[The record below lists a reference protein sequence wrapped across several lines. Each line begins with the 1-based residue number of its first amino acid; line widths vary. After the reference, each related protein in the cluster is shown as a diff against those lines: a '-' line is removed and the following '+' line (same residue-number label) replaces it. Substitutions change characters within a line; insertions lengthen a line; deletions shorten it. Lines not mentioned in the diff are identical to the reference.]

1 MREGVPD
8 TDCNISKEKFSKFTN
23 VELANTLGNLYQR
36 CLPFNRSH
44 KYPSYS
50 EVKQT
55 LNTQEERLLNKL
67 DSLGSECSEHYD
79 SFNYYKAIQAIM
91 SRLRDANVL
100 VQEYK
105 PWDLVKTSEENR
117 QHREKIEAML
127 FLVYES
133 LRVCGVL
140 LQPIVPSVSRVLLD
154 KLNLPNDQR
163 FYDDAKVDYVRK
175 NSRTI
180 NTSNSDVIFKR
191 I

>member
-1 MREGVPD
+1 
-8 TDCNISKEKFSKFTN
+8 
-23 VELANTLGNLYQR
+23 
-36 CLPFNRSH
+36 
-44 KYPSYS
+44 
-50 EVKQT
+50 
-55 LNTQEERLLNKL
+55 
-67 DSLGSECSEHYD
+67 
-79 SFNYYKAIQAIM
+79 M
-91 SRLRDANVL
+91 SRLRDANAL

-117 QHREKIEAML
+117 EHREKIEAML

-163 FYDDAKVDYVRK
+163 FYDNAKVDYVRK
-175 NSRTI
+175 NSSSI